1 MNHWL
6 IPGPVFMPL
15 HQEPTPWAHIS
26 TWFQP
31 AEWCLTPQAGP
42 AFPVGPRV
50 PVALWLTQIL
60 PGSTSGLDDP
70 PQSTLLTEKI
80 LKNIDQITTRLCAK
94 SSNSFPLHSG
104 SHCRV
109 CSHP

>member
-6 IPGPVFMPL
+6 VPGPVFLPL

-31 AEWCLTPQAGP
+31 AEWCVIPQVEP
-42 AFPVGPRV
+42 AFPVGPRA
-50 PVALWLTQIL
+50 PLALLFTRML

-70 PQSTLLTEKI
+70 PRSMLLLEETF
-80 LKNIDQITTRLCAK
+80 KNIDQIATCLCTK
-94 SSNSFPLHSG
+94 SSNSFTLHSG
-104 SHCRV
+104 SHCHV